1 MIRVRAGGCI
11 VNARAGCLLVR
22 IIVSQTPT
30 KGEVK
35 IQFLVEWV
43 VNADD
48 DNDDA
53 DGDCFSDDVEP
64 SADVQ
69 RVIPSG
75 GFSKVERKTSND
87 IFAGSQKLV
96 WK

>member
-1 MIRVRAGGCI
+1 MLSSSLKEKKTYDLNTSMFCSSEYVE
-11 VNARAGCLLVR
+11 VNDD
-22 IIVSQTPT
+22 
-30 KGEVK
+30 ED
-35 IQFLVEWV
+35 
-43 VNADD
+43 NND
-48 DNDDA
+48 DNDGDF
-53 DGDCFSDDVEP
+53 DCFSDDVEP

-96 WK
+96 